1 MISIHE
7 PLGPTSLPSLQKIR
21 RNPLT
26 VFRSLSLSTLATSSP
41 QAAIVGGGLDD
52 LPFRMPSHDLSNISG
67 GPSLLMYYLFDDWHS
82 MYPFVLR
89 AGHPYSTQMR
99 ALRNEMHADPR
110 LTHLARLNHLT
121 RQLAI
126 LRRMYETRKIILENI
141 LYRHENVSRASRNAH
156 TMHGTRSPSPDDFQ
170 HQLAMGNPHV
180 LGVKLHDL
188 AITKFERLRDRIRLY
203 VLGELDSLLVE
214 KDELENLTFN
224 LISLKQAGTVELL
237 TRVTIW
243 LTLFTFLCLPLTLVT
258 GYFSMQLKD
267 VEGVYDLK
275 AFWGS
280 AGVSVA
286 VTIVVLWTVARV
298 GGAEAGVLW
307 RGFRNFWGGWGSV
320 KREREMKK
328 DRRRRERRR
337 RREGG
342 GEW

>member
-1 MISIHE
+1 M
-7 PLGPTSLPSLQKIR
+7 LA
-21 RNPLT
+21 
-26 VFRSLSLSTLATSSP
+26 VFRSLSASPLATSSP
-41 QAAIVGGGLDD
+41 QAAVVGGGLDD

-82 MYPFVLR
+82 IYSFVLG

-99 ALRNEMHADPR
+99 TLRNEMHADPR
-110 LTHLARLNHLT
+110 LTHLARLNHIT

-141 LYRHENVSRASRNAH
+141 LYRHENSSRSARTFHGAH
-156 TMHGTRSPSPDDFQ
+156 TGSHTRSPSPDDFT
-170 HQLAMGNPHV
+170 HPHSMGNPHV

-203 VLGELDSLLVE
+203 VLGELDALLVE
-214 KDELENLTFN
+214 KQELENLTFN
-224 LISLKQAGTVELL
+224 LISLKQAGTIELL

-275 AFWGS
+275 AFWGT
-280 AGVSVA
+280 AGVSIA
-286 VTIVVLWTVARV
+286 ITIIVLWTVAKV

-320 KREREMKK
+320 KR
-328 DRRRRERRR
+328 RRKTAKRRQN
-337 RREGG
+337 
-342 GEW
+342 